1 MAEEL
6 PNNITNN
13 ISELSHELS
22 QKENNNEK
30 TFTGTK
36 IFMNSAE
43 IDNSGK
49 LIIK

>member
-6 PNNITNN
+6 PNNITRN
-13 ISELSHELS
+13 ISELFHEAS

-30 TFTGTK
+30 TFTK